1 MAYYIMPTGEAILS
15 LAGTKYTID
24 SGLLL
29 QNGTEKTSEQQFDE
43 DDVHFKTSFNAS
55 LANQTFTWNVEYTE
69 HFGSGDVTINSSECV
84 SPTGVTVETNI
95 LFVQV
100 QSEDDDDE

>member
-1 MAYYIMPTGEAILS
+1 MAYYIRPTGEAILS

-29 QNGTEKTSEQQFDE
+29 QNGTEKTSEQQFYE
-43 DDVHFKTSFNAS
+43 GDVDFKTSFNAR
-55 LANQTFTWNVEYTE
+55 LANQSFTWSVEYTE
-69 HFGSGDVTINSSECV
+69 HFGSGDVTINSSEYV

-95 LFVQV
+95 LFIQV
-100 QSEDDDDE
+100 QSEEEDE